1 MEILHLSKEHIY
13 MIHEA
18 TIRTFGGNSGYY
30 DYTDHRID
38 SILSLQYPVFGFDK
52 YPTIFQKAAMLMY
65 FFTKGHCFVDGNKRV
80 GIQSAIVFLDINGY
94 EDYLDDDEGFDKTM
108 EIAASNI
115 SEDERDNYI
124 KNLAD
129 WLSQRFIS
137 RK

>member
-1 MEILHLSKEHIY
+1 VEILHLSKEHIY